1 MARLCNL
8 LALVA
13 GPVLFW
19 CDGAAV
25 ACGSIGTTLLWCAG
39 TARACGLD
47 QRGLHHPGAG
57 FRPVLFRGVGI
68 AEACMQKRW

>member
-25 ACGSIGTTLLWCAG
+25 ACGSIGTTLLWCVG
-39 TARACGLD
+39 TARACGLGL
-47 QRGLHHPGAG
+47 RGLHHPGVG
-57 FRPVLFRGVGI
+57 FRPVLFRGGGI
-68 AEACMQKRW
+68 ADACMQERW